1 MKSIKVPFSFNHG
14 RVSSTSDIPT
24 ISEQKITNVLVTT
37 KTERVGIPDY
47 GSGIIGLVHEI
58 NDPLVFSDFKFEA
71 IMDLK
76 QGVSSVG
83 ISDMQIRQGIYSEDG
98 ENVMMIDVAYRL
110 PLGVTQLA
118 SLKVAYP
125 GYVTED
131 TTF

>member
-1 MKSIKVPFSFNHG
+1 MKSIKVPFSFNNG
-14 RVSSTSDIPT
+14 RVSATSDIPT
-24 ISEQKITNVLVTT
+24 ISEQKIANVLVTT

-71 IMDLK
+71 LMDLK

-83 ISDMQIRQGIYSEDG
+83 ISDMQVKQGRSSEAG

>member
-1 MKSIKVPFSFNHG
+1 MKSIKTPFSFENG
-14 RVSSTSDIPT
+14 RVRYTYDIPT
-24 ISEQKITNVLVTT
+24 ISEQKITNVLVTS

-58 NDPLVFSDFKFEA
+58 NDPLVFADFKFEA
-71 IMDLK
+71 IADLK
-76 QGVSSVG
+76 QGISTVG
-83 ISDMQIRQGIYSEDG
+83 ISDMQVRQGRYAEAG
-98 ENVMMIDVAYRL
+98 ENVMMVDVAYRL

-131 TTF
+131 TAF

>member
-1 MKSIKVPFSFNHG
+1 MKSIKTPFSFENG
-14 RVSSTSDIPT
+14 RVRYTYDIPT

-47 GSGIIGLVHEI
+47 GSGIGGLVHEI
-58 NDPLVFSDFKFEA
+58 NDPLVFADFKFEA
-71 IMDLK
+71 IADLK
-76 QGVSSVG
+76 QGISTVG
-83 ISDMQIRQGIYSEDG
+83 ISDMQVRQGQAG
-98 ENVMMIDVAYRL
+98 ENVMMVDVAYRL